1 MQCNLFVGVCILPIF
16 AAGSQKMVAI
26 AQLVRVS
33 DCDSE
38 GRGFEPHWLPD
49 KTRFMT
55 GIFILTPLKFRLLK
69 NKKLPLIR
77 SVFRKTGL
85 TKHYSKCYV

>member
-38 GRGFEPHWLPD
+38 GRGFEPHWLPQQAGCFS
-49 KTRFMT
+49 KNNLLFLCP
-55 GIFILTPLKFRLLK
+55 FIT
-69 NKKLPLIR
+69 
-77 SVFRKTGL
+77 SDY
-85 TKHYSKCYV
+85 YSC